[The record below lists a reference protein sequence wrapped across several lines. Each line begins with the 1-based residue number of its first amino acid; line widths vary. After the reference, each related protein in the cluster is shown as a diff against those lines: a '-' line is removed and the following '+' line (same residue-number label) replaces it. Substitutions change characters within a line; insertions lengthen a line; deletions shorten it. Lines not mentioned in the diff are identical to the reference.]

1 MTKDTK
7 NKQLIFLHLFEENI
21 WRLFT
26 RNKYDYLWDSATQ
39 NIQRKQTA
47 EMHIGTAETWICIQ
61 YHWQKRTWF
70 GPVVTQVSICRS
82 LFIHFCT
89 KSDFL
94 KIDSFFF
101 FFFPNILRSPL
112 TYRKTVTN
120 WNLPTRKL
128 KWPIKYTHIFV
139 YQFKLPSFRSLS
151 YISESESN

>member
-89 KSDFL
+89 KSDF
-94 KIDSFFF
+94 
-101 FFFPNILRSPL
+101 FFFPQYTKKPSYLQENCNELEF
-112 TYRKTVTN
+112 TYRETEMAHKVHTYFCLSVQIAFISV
-120 WNLPTRKL
+120 LKL
-128 KWPIKYTHIFV
+128 Y
-139 YQFKLPSFRSLS
+139 FR
-151 YISESESN
+151 EWK